1 MFGGNGNDIINA
13 TLADEIIQAGP
24 GDDTIVVSS
33 PDGLISSIPDLG
45 TDEISGGSNGSQG
58 DTLQIGTSST
68 QTGLTFIQQDDDNF
82 VGLSGFE
89 NLDIFASN
97 TTFQGSNEIFVTL
110 DNINTTSGATNV
122 TLKSFAKNDRDKLA
136 EAERIIPVTVN
147 ILCPNL
153 SESLPEIDEAITVPV
168 PE

>member
-1 MFGGNGNDIINA
+1 M
-13 TLADEIIQAGP
+13 
-24 GDDTIVVSS
+24 VSS

-122 TLKSFAKNDRDKLA
+122 ILKSFGSVL
-136 EAERIIPVTVN
+136 
-147 ILCPNL
+147 NL
-153 SESLPEIDEAITVPV
+153 STINVSSGISRLEANADAFGEGVTLIDANDNVGRCLLYTSDAADE
-168 PE
+168 